1 MKELKLIPPS
11 DPRVQSAIAPFDDS
25 MLKDEGFKDRKE
37 LTKKMYELMAK
48 YGGIGLSANQIGLP
62 FNMFVLGDHPSLENG
77 MKLTCF
83 NPMII
88 SSSKEEVVMEEGCLT
103 FPFVFLKITRPRK
116 VVVKY
121 TDENDEL
128 KEGQLDGMM
137 SRIFQHEYEH
147 MLGRTFVENAS
158 KLKLDRAYKKAEK
171 LMNIVQKK
179 KNAERK
185 S

>member
-1 MKELKLIPPS
+1 
-11 DPRVQSAIAPFDDS
+11 
-25 MLKDEGFKDRKE
+25 
-37 LTKKMYELMAK
+37 
-48 YGGIGLSANQIGLP
+48 
-62 FNMFVLGDHPSLENG
+62 
-77 MKLTCF
+77 
-83 NPMII
+83 
-88 SSSKEEVVMEEGCLT
+88 
-103 FPFVFLKITRPRK
+103 
-116 VVVKY
+116 
-121 TDENDEL
+121 
-128 KEGQLDGMM
+128 MM

>member
-1 MKELKLIPPS
+1 
-11 DPRVQSAIAPFDDS
+11 
-25 MLKDEGFKDRKE
+25 
-37 LTKKMYELMAK
+37 MAK
-48 YGGIGLSANQIGLP
+48 YGGIGLSANQIGIP

-171 LMNIVQKK
+171 LMDKVQKQRALTK
-179 KNAERK
+179 
-185 S
+185 